1 MPRKPVPRRQSL
13 AEFLTKKNL
22 PSDLT
27 LPWVHS
33 ASAASLF
40 SILEDEKL
48 LAINCDVFKGEKLVY
63 FFVGRPAYKIP
74 RVENPSEWQMPVVFV
89 VRFNKPPPIK
99 RVFPF
104 DSGAFHKG
112 RMPSYISLFP
122 IGAFELATDMAM
134 AGRLVS
140 FYFKTQKRYFDRQ
153 ATGDQEMREEHDL
166 DITHDQILALGKLY
180 RDRDAAKLDDRA
192 AAIEIQIAE
201 DIPLEKSNVLGVVVP
216 AEYKRHKDMR
226 EALKA
231 LTPNVEA
238 YDIMPLGTDA
248 HYGLVYD
255 CVKKIYKKAGI
266 KL

>member
-1 MPRKPVPRRQSL
+1 
-13 AEFLTKKNL
+13 
-22 PSDLT
+22 
-27 LPWVHS
+27 
-33 ASAASLF
+33 
-40 SILEDEKL
+40 
-48 LAINCDVFKGEKLVY
+48 
-63 FFVGRPAYKIP
+63 
-74 RVENPSEWQMPVVFV
+74 
-89 VRFNKPPPIK
+89 
-99 RVFPF
+99 
-104 DSGAFHKG
+104 
-112 RMPSYISLFP
+112 MPSYISLFP
-122 IGAFELATDMAM
+122 IAAFELATDMAM

-140 FYFKTQKRYFDRQ
+140 FYFKTQRRYFGRH
-153 ATGDQEMREEHDL
+153 AAGDQEMRDEHDL

-180 RDRDAAKLDDRA
+180 RDRDTATLDDRA

-216 AEYKRHKDMR
+216 AEYKRHKGMR